1 MPDNSTFD
9 RSDDDTRPMNQLL
22 EFINN
27 HLLLSGLFAS
37 LLLALLV
44 TELMRLGSKFK
55 PVSSAE
61 AIRLINRENA
71 VVLDV
76 SASNDHQRAHIV
88 DAINITPGQVRVDH
102 PQLQKLKNRPLLIYC
117 KTGQASY
124 QVAGKLAAAWPQP
137 VYLLRGGLA
146 QWRQDQHPVETA

>member
-1 MPDNSTFD
+1 MFD
-9 RSDDDTRPMNQLL
+9 CANAAPSPMNQLQ

-44 TELMRLGSKFK
+44 TELLRLGSKFK
-55 PVSSAE
+55 PVGSAE

-71 VVLDV
+71 AVVDV
-76 SASNDHQRAHIV
+76 SASNEHQRAHIV
-88 DAINITPGQVRVDH
+88 DAINITPGQVRADH
-102 PQLQKLKNRPLLIYC
+102 PQLQKLQGRPLLVYC

-137 VYLLRGGLA
+137 VYLLRGGLT
-146 QWRQDQHPVETA
+146 QWLQDQHPVETG